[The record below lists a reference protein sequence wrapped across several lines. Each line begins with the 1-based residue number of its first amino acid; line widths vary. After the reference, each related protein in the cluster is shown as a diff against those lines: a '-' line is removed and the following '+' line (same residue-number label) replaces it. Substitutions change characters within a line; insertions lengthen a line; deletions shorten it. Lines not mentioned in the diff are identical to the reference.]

1 LQEHTNGIVMRKEYG
16 KAVRDMFA
24 AELKRAF
31 PAFDAVRVNSRYVV
45 PGERLFRWIPYDPLH
60 CWIILEP
67 HHKYEQ
73 FAVNIGWSNQARFP
87 ELTVRPTP
95 VDPSDFEGTAA
106 LDECVVR
113 VRAVGES
120 NERWFELPD
129 PMLEGLRETDPDVL
143 IAKMEESEQPVS
155 REQALV
161 DVASRVAEAIALL
174 ADAGIPYL
182 QRVAEFRKARDMSRR
197 AP

>member
-1 LQEHTNGIVMRKEYG
+1 
-16 KAVRDMFA
+16 
-24 AELKRAF
+24 
-31 PAFDAVRVNSRYVV
+31 
-45 PGERLFRWIPYDPLH
+45 
-60 CWIILEP
+60 
-67 HHKYEQ
+67 
-73 FAVNIGWSNQARFP
+73 
-87 ELTVRPTP
+87 
-95 VDPSDFEGTAA
+95 
-106 LDECVVR
+106 
-113 VRAVGES
+113 
-120 NERWFELPD
+120 
-129 PMLEGLRETDPDVL
+129 MLEGLRETDPDVL